1 LAPIIGRPI
10 IGQCVI
16 GASLVYIHVI
26 LTTFTIHQLFNT
38 TFESTGSTNPSND
51 TMHSLNFIHKMLHHF
66 LDFLIFFTFVLS
78 LAAFLLTAFNDA
90 CTVDVNAERTQGP
103 FLKQT
108 TFAVV

>member
-1 LAPIIGRPI
+1 
-10 IGQCVI
+10 
-16 GASLVYIHVI
+16 
-26 LTTFTIHQLFNT
+26 
-38 TFESTGSTNPSND
+38 
-51 TMHSLNFIHKMLHHF
+51 MLHHF